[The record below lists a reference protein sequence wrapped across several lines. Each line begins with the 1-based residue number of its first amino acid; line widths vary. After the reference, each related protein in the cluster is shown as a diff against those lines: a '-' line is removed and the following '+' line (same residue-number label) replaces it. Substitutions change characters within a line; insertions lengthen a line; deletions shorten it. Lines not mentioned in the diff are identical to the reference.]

1 MGDCATDSMQ
11 TRSCARI
18 YGLSGVPKL
27 QGTKGYSPT
36 VLSFLLTIIVHKHT
50 VYSKQGGSMDYDF
63 TVLPPEDR
71 YRLLTNFVGPRPIAL
86 VTTRMKEGQA
96 NAAPMSFFNVFS
108 HEPAILALG
117 IQPRST
123 GAEKDTVAN
132 IRRTGEFVVHVVDWP
147 LAQAM
152 LVCGLAVEPDVDEL
166 RLAGLAEVPARQV
179 SAPLIAGAA
188 CAMECRVE
196 RVIDWPKRAMI
207 LGEVV
212 HMHVRDDC
220 LDSAGRYVNPEVY
233 QPIARLHA
241 DNYVTSD
248 RQIELRAPRLEDVL
262 ARTQG

>member
-1 MGDCATDSMQ
+1 
-11 TRSCARI
+11 
-18 YGLSGVPKL
+18 
-27 QGTKGYSPT
+27 
-36 VLSFLLTIIVHKHT
+36 
-50 VYSKQGGSMDYDF
+50 MDYDF

-86 VTTRMKEGQA
+86 VTTRMADGQA

-108 HEPAILALG
+108 HDPAILALG
-117 IQPRST
+117 IQPRLA
-123 GAEKDTVAN
+123 GPEKDTVAN

-152 LVCGLAVEPDVDEL
+152 LVCGLGVEPDVDEL
-166 RLAGLAEVPARQV
+166 RLAGLAEAPAQQV
-179 SAPLIAGAA
+179 AAPRIAGAA

-196 RVIDWPKRAMI
+196 RIIDWPKRAMI

-212 HMHVRDDC
+212 QMHVRDDC
-220 LDSAGRYVNPEVY
+220 LDAAGRYVNPDVY

-241 DNYVTSD
+241 DNYITSD

-262 ARTQG
+262 ARARD